1 MTKKTSDSDTRDL
14 YENLP
19 KRFDHFIIDRAGTAD
34 DPVLPEDH
42 GQVAKGLRRRV
53 ALGMLSILRPRGR
66 STAYHHTIQVREPN
80 SKLNFRKAPASVE
93 IHPVLPADVPMALFL
108 LIGEGKT
115 KIDSTIHRAGPPGS
129 KTGMQVDPGWVE
141 LYSTND
147 GVFGA
152 IKSLNGWPSWKEEW
166 YLPDGEQNL
175 ASFSG
180 MVLDKPTDYP
190 TPTNFIKWSH
200 EVSALTGS
208 YEGENELGGTW
219 LLVKS
224 GTTKVAVIHQ
234 IPITAGSQYVDTWW
248 LSSNFVWWGN
258 GDVPAAVTVVSEAN
272 AKSYRAGF
280 NTTTRYKHVVT
291 KVTQA

>member
-1 MTKKTSDSDTRDL
+1 MTNKPETPSERDL
-14 YENLP
+14 YEDLP
-19 KRFDHFIIDRAGTAD
+19 EGFDHFIIDRAGTAD
-34 DPVLPEDH
+34 DPVLTEDH

-66 STAYHHTIQVREPN
+66 STAYHHTIQVKGPEEEL
-80 SKLNFRKAPASVE
+80 SFRRASPSVE
-93 IHPVLPADVPMALFL
+93 IHPVLPADVPLALSQV
-108 LIGEGKT
+108 IGSIGDKKLHSEWR
-115 KIDSTIHRAGPPGS
+115 HAAPPGYVEEN
-129 KTGMQVDPGWVE
+129 QVDPGWVE
-141 LYSTND
+141 LSANNTA
-147 GVFGA
+147 FGA
-152 IKSLNGWPSWKEEW
+152 IYSFVGWPTWNEKW
-166 YLPDGEQNL
+166 YLPDTVYNL
-175 ASFSG
+175 AGFSG
-180 MVLDKPTDYP
+180 TVYDKPSGYQLPPGLTQW
-190 TPTNFIKWSH
+190 NH
-200 EVSALTGS
+200 EVSALTGT
-208 YEGENELGGTW
+208 YEGEDNKEGTW

-258 GDVPAAVTVVSEAN
+258 GDVPATVAVVSEAN